1 MLQEMELLI
10 KWLLPKAWEMGA
22 VLLKEM
28 RSHYGPRGETAGL
41 P

>member
-1 MLQEMELLI
+1 MELLI

-28 RSHYGPRGETAGL
+28 RPHSGTLEETVDL